1 MKKKLVVA
9 LLSAAMA
16 SSMLMGCGGDS
27 TEEPNIT
34 EDNTEDTDQDT
45 TGDEE
50 NTDDVEAGDDTT
62 ASASGGKVY
71 YLNFKPEVGSDWE
84 ALAASYTEQ
93 TGVEVKVVTAA
104 SGTYEQTLKS
114 EVAKTDAPTLF
125 QINGPMGYQS
135 WKDYCMDLSGTEFY
149 NWLNDKSLAV
159 TEGDGVYGIPYVVE
173 GYGIIYND
181 KIMRDYFALEDK
193 AVEISSATEIKNFD
207 TLKAVVEDMQAK
219 KDQLG
224 IEGVFASTSFKAG
237 EDWRWQ
243 THLANLPFY
252 YEMKDKGL
260 SDSPEIELTYGDN
273 FKNIFDLYINNSCT
287 DKTALG
293 TKSVSDSMA
302 EFALGKAAMV
312 QNGNWSYGGEGGISQ
327 TVGNVV
333 AAEDVKFLPIYTGV
347 SGEESQG
354 LCVGTENYMCI
365 NSQASEADQQ
375 ATIEFVEWVFSSDEG
390 KAFATEK
397 LGIVPFSTF
406 TDADKPSDPLGRE
419 VSNFLG
425 DSNLTSV
432 PWSFVY
438 FPSQTFK
445 DELGYALL
453 DYCNG
458 QAEWSAVTEQF
469 IDGWATE
476 KEAVAE

>member
-1 MKKKLVVA
+1 MKKKLVCA
-9 LLSAAMA
+9 LLSAAMV
-16 SSMLMGCGGDS
+16 STMLMGCGGETAEETTETTET
-27 TEEPNIT
+27 TEEGT
-34 EDNTEDTDQDT
+34 EATEET
-45 TGDEE
+45 TEQTSEEAGDEE
-50 NTDDVEAGDDTT
+50 T
-62 ASASGGKVY
+62 ASAEGGKVY
-71 YLNFKPEVGSDWE
+71 YLNFKPEVAEDWE
-84 ALAASYTEQ
+84 ALAATYTEQ

-125 QINGPMGYQS
+125 QINGPVGYQS
-135 WKDYCMDLSGTEFY
+135 WKDYCMDLSGTQLYE
-149 NWLNDKSLAV
+149 WLLDKSMAI

-181 KIMRDYFALEDK
+181 KIMRDYFALADK
-193 AVEISSATEIKNFD
+193 AVEISSAAEIKNFD

-243 THLANLPFY
+243 THLANLPIY
-252 YEMKDKGL
+252 YEFKDKGV
-260 SDSPEIELTYGDN
+260 SDAQTIELTYADN
-273 FKNIFDLYINNSCT
+273 YKNIFDLYINNSCT

-293 TKSVSDSMA
+293 TKSVEDSMA

-312 QNGNWSYGGEGGISQ
+312 QNGNWGWGQISG
-327 TVGNVV
+327 TDGNVV

-347 SGEESQG
+347 EGEEAQG
-354 LCVGTENYMCI
+354 LCTGTENFMCI
-365 NSQASEADQQ
+365 NSQVSEADQQ
-375 ATIEFVEWVFSSDEG
+375 ATIEFVEWVFSSEEG

-406 TDADKPSDPLGRE
+406 GDDEKPSDPLGLE
-419 VSNFLG
+419 VVRYME
-425 DSNLTSV
+425 DSSLTSV
-432 PWSFVY
+432 SWNFTA

-458 QAEWSAVTEQF
+458 QAEWDAVQSQF
-469 IDGWATE
+469 VDGWAVE
-476 KEAVAE
+476 KEASAE

>member
-16 SSMLMGCGGDS
+16 SSMLVGCGGGDTGTTDTK
-27 TEEPNIT
+27 TE
-34 EDNTEDTDQDT
+34 
-45 TGDEE
+45 TGDTA
-50 NTDDVEAGDDTT
+50 NDNKDADKKDDAKADDDKK
-62 ASASGGKVY
+62 ASAEGGKVY
-71 YLNFKPEVGSDWE
+71 YLNFKPEIAEDWE

-125 QINGPMGYQS
+125 QINGPIGYQS
-135 WKDYCMDLSGTEFY
+135 WKDYCLDLSGTDFY
-149 NWLNDKSLAV
+149 NWLTDKSLAI

-181 KIMRDYFALEDK
+181 KIMRDYFALDDK
-193 AVEISSATEIKNFD
+193 AVDISSASEIKNFD

-219 KDQLG
+219 KDKLG

-243 THLANLPFY
+243 THLANIPIY
-252 YEMKDKGL
+252 YEFKDKGI
-260 SDSPEIELTYGDN
+260 SDAQEIELTYGDN
-273 FKNIFDLYINNSCT
+273 YKNIFDLYINNSCT
-287 DKTALG
+287 DKSALG
-293 TKSVSDSMA
+293 TKSVEDSMA
-302 EFALGKAAMV
+302 EFALGKVAMV
-312 QNGNWSYGGEGGISQ
+312 QNGNWGWGQISG
-327 TVGNVV
+327 TDGNVV
-333 AAEDVKFLPIYTGV
+333 ASEDVKFLPIYTGV
-347 SGEESQG
+347 KGEESQG
-354 LCVGTENYMCI
+354 LCVGTENYMCV
-365 NSQASEADQQ
+365 NSQVSEADQQ
-375 ATIEFVEWVFSSDEG
+375 ATIDFVEWVFSSDEG
-390 KAFATEK
+390 KKFASEK

-406 TDADKPSDPLGRE
+406 TDAEKPADPLGLE
-419 VSNFLG
+419 VSRYME
-425 DSNLTSV
+425 DSSLTSV
-432 PWSFVY
+432 SWNFTA

-458 QAEWSAVTEQF
+458 QADWSAVTEQF

-476 KEAVAE
+476 KAASAE